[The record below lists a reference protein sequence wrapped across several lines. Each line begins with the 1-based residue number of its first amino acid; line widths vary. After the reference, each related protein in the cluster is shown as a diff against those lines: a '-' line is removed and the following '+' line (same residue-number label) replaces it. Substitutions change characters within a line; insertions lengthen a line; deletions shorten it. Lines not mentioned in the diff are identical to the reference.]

1 MEDHMAEISRLEF
14 PAQTTRIPPGVFA
27 SLGLHGLDRLAPVLL
42 AALATEEPLLLIG
55 AHGTGKTLLLTRV
68 AEALGL
74 VFRHYNTSLLNFDD
88 LVGFP
93 LPGKDGLLEYIKTPA
108 AIWGAEAVLFDEIS
122 RCRPDIQN
130 KIFPVV
136 HERRVQGL
144 TLTSLRYR
152 WAAMN
157 PPMTDDDE
165 AGYVGSEPL
174 DAALADRF
182 VFIVQMP
189 DWEQLTEAEQLAIIG
204 TDAGTASPESARRLR
219 TVLTAIR
226 TLLPALAASLKSGL
240 VAYAQVLHRL
250 LSQAGIHVSP
260 RRAGMLCRSTI
271 AVHAAALSLDAGA
284 DLSDSALLTVRH
296 GLPHRAEGRKIAET
310 ALLAAH
316 KEAWR
321 LAEVKAD
328 DPLKAILMTADPID
342 RVRIAIATQKIRK
355 TDFSGVVADA
365 LAQLPPGS
373 GAALVMHLFETGAA
387 GRLTAAVAEQAAEL
401 YRDIASPLQ
410 FSLSLYAS
418 HPRYA
423 AWQRLKDIL
432 SRLDPDNPRAH
443 LCANALVA
451 LYAREKL
458 PTAEATEA
466 AFQEFRRADAR
477 LAGTGDQ

>member
-1 MEDHMAEISRLEF
+1 MAGISRLEF
-14 PAQTTRIPPGVFA
+14 AADTAPVAPGLFA
-27 SLGLHGLDRLAPVLL
+27 SLDLYGLDRLAPVLL
-42 AALATEEPLLLIG
+42 AALATEEPLILIG

-74 VFRHYNTSLLNFDD
+74 AFRHYNASLLNFDD

-93 LPGKDGLLEYIKTPA
+93 LPGKDGSLEYVRTPA

-136 HERRVQGL
+136 HERCVQGL
-144 TLTSLRYR
+144 ALTGLRYR

-157 PPMTDDDE
+157 PPMIDGDD
-165 AGYVGSEPL
+165 AGYIGSEPL
-174 DAALADRF
+174 DPALADRF
-182 VFIVQMP
+182 VFVVQMP
-189 DWEQLTEAEQLAIIG
+189 DWEQMSEAEQRAIIG
-204 TDAGTASPESARRLR
+204 SDAGTVSDESARRLR
-219 TVLTAIR
+219 TVLATIH
-226 TLLPALAASLKSGL
+226 TLLPALTASLKSGL
-240 VAYAQVLHRL
+240 VAYLQVLYRL
-250 LSQAGIHVSP
+250 LGQAGIHLSP

-271 AVHAAALSLDAGA
+271 AVHAAALVLDANA
-284 DLSDSALLTVRH
+284 ILSDSALLTVRH

-328 DPLKAILMTADPID
+328 DPLKAILMTTDPID
-342 RVRIAIATQKIRK
+342 RVRIAIATHQLRK
-355 TDFSGVVADA
+355 TDFSGIVADA
-365 LAQLPPGS
+365 LVQLPPGAS
-373 GAALVMHLFETGAA
+373 AALVVHLFETGAA

-423 AWQRLKDIL
+423 AWQRLKNIL

-458 PTAEATEA
+458 PTAEATEEA
-466 AFQEFRRADAR
+466 LQEFRRADAR
-477 LAGTGDQ
+477 LAGTGDS

>member
-1 MEDHMAEISRLEF
+1 MATVSRLEV
-14 PAQTTRIPPGVFA
+14 PAQTAQVSPGVFA
-27 SLGLHGLDRLAPVLL
+27 SLDLHGLDRIAPVLL
-42 AALATEEPLLLIG
+42 AALATDEPLLLIG

-74 VFRHYNTSLLNFDD
+74 AFRHYNASLLNFDD

-93 LPGKDGLLEYIKTPA
+93 LPGKDGSLEYVRTPA

-136 HERRVQGL
+136 HERRVQGIAL
-144 TLTSLRYR
+144 TGLRYR

-157 PPMTDDDE
+157 PPMIDDDD

-174 DAALADRF
+174 DPALADRF
-182 VFIVQMP
+182 VFVVQMP
-189 DWEQLTEAEQLAIIG
+189 DWEQLTEAEQFAIIG
-204 TDAGTASPESARRLR
+204 ADAGTASAEAGRRLR
-219 TVLTAIR
+219 TMIATIH
-226 TLLPALAASLKSGL
+226 TLLPALTASMKSGL
-240 VAYAQVLHRL
+240 VAYVQVLHRL
-250 LSQAGIHVSP
+250 LGQAGIRLSP

-271 AVHAAALSLDAGA
+271 AVHAAARALDVNAN
-284 DLSDSALLTVRH
+284 LSDSALLTVRH

-310 ALLAAH
+310 VLLAAH

-321 LAEVKAD
+321 LAAVKPD

-342 RVRIAIATQKIRK
+342 RVQIAMATHELKK
-355 TDFSGVVADA
+355 TEFSGVVANA

-373 GAALVMHLFETGAA
+373 AAALVVHLFETGAA
-387 GRLTAAVAEQAAEL
+387 GRLAAAVAEQAAEL
-401 YRDIASPLQ
+401 YRDIATPLQ
-410 FSLSLYAS
+410 FSLTLHAS
-418 HPRYA
+418 QPRYA

-432 SRLDPDNPRAH
+432 SRLDPADPRAH

-458 PTAEATEA
+458 VTTEATEA
-466 AFQEFRRADAR
+466 AFQGFRTADAR
-477 LAGTGDQ
+477 LGGAGEP

>member
-1 MEDHMAEISRLEF
+1 LDLY
-14 PAQTTRIPPGVFA
+14 
-27 SLGLHGLDRLAPVLL
+27 GLDRLAPVLL

-74 VFRHYNTSLLNFDD
+74 AFRHYNASLLNFDD

-93 LPGKDGLLEYIKTPA
+93 LPGKDGSLEYVRTPA

-122 RCRPDIQN
+122 RCRPEIQN

-144 TLTSLRYR
+144 ALTGLRYR

-157 PPMTDDDE
+157 PPMIDGDD
-165 AGYVGSEPL
+165 AGYLGSEPL

-182 VFIVQMP
+182 VFVVQMP
-189 DWEQLTEAEQLAIIG
+189 EWDEMTEIEQRAIIG
-204 TDAGTASPESARRLR
+204 ADAGAVDVDSARRLR
-219 TVLTAIR
+219 STLARIH
-226 TLLPALAASLKSGL
+226 TLLPVLTTSLKGGL
-240 VAYAQVLHRL
+240 VAYMQVLHRL
-250 LSQAGIHVSP
+250 LGQAGIQLSP

-271 AVHAAALSLDAGA
+271 AVHAAALVLDPNVI
-284 DLSDSALLTVRH
+284 LSDSALLTVRH
-296 GLPHRAEGRKIAET
+296 GLPHRAEGRKIVET

-328 DPLKAILMTADPID
+328 DPLKAILMTSDPID
-342 RVRIAIATQKIRK
+342 RARLAIAAPQLRK
-355 TDFSGVVADA
+355 SDFSGVVADV
-365 LAQLPPGS
+365 LARLPPGS
-373 GAALVMHLFETGAA
+373 GAALVVHLFETGAA

-401 YRDIASPLQ
+401 YRDIATPLQ

-432 SRLDPDNPRAH
+432 SRFDPDNPRAH

-458 PTAEATEA
+458 PTAEATEK
-466 AFQEFRRADAR
+466 AFEEFRCADAR
-477 LAGTGDQ
+477 LAGTEEP